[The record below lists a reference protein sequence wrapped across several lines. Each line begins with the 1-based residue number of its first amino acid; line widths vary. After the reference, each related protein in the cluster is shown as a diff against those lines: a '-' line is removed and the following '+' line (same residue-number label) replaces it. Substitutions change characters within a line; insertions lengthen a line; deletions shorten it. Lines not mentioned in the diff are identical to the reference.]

1 MIGGM
6 SWVGRVAPVVEVLVC
21 VPFGEEF
28 VGRIQAVDERVNV
41 RMAPAELRRWL
52 RGERDDNPEFDR
64 LVEQQIA
71 ECLKPAEVIIG
82 WPRLPQA
89 ALDAA
94 VSLRWLQTASAG
106 IDRADPEVFKHITM
120 TNASGVAAVAMAEYV
135 IGMILMFA
143 KGFPHLMRRQ
153 QAREWDRTFEG
164 REVWGSTCGIVGMGA
179 IGGETARRAKALG
192 MRVLATRRSVS
203 ERTPDEL
210 ADELLP
216 SSDLPYLL
224 GESDYVV
231 VAAPLTPETRHLIG
245 ADELRQMKRT
255 AVLINVGRGPIID
268 EEALIAALRDGTI
281 AGAGL
286 DVTYKEPLPEESPLW
301 GMDNVVITPHI
312 SADTPIYADR
322 TADIVC
328 DNLRRYLAG
337 EPLRNIVDLVRG
349 Y

>member
-1 MIGGM
+1 M
-6 SWVGRVAPVVEVLVC
+6 VEVLVC

-28 VGRIQAVDERVNV
+28 VGRIQAVDERLNV

-52 RGERDDNPEFDR
+52 RGDVPEDPEFAR
-64 LVEQQIA
+64 LVEQQVA
-71 ECLKPAEVIIG
+71 EWLEPAEVIIG
-82 WPRLPQA
+82 WPRLPKD

-94 VSLRWLQTASAG
+94 VSLRWLQTVSAG
-106 IDRADPEVFKHITM
+106 IDRADPEAFQHITM

-153 QAREWDRTFEG
+153 QAHEWDRTFEG
-164 REVWGSTCGIVGMGA
+164 KEVWGSTCGIVGMGA

-192 MRVLATRRSVS
+192 MRVIATRRSVS
-203 ERTPDEL
+203 ERTSDDL

-224 GESDYVV
+224 AESDYVV
-231 VAAPLTPETRHLIG
+231 VAAPLTPETRQLIG
-245 ADELRQMKRT
+245 ADELRQMKPS
-255 AVLINVGRGPIID
+255 AVLINVGRGLIID
-268 EEALIAALRDGTI
+268 EQALIAALRDGTI

-286 DVTYKEPLPEESPLW
+286 DVTEQEPLPTESPLW

-312 SADTPIYADR
+312 SADTPRYADR
-322 TADIVC
+322 AADIVC

-337 EPLRNIVDLVRG
+337 EPLRNIVDVTRG